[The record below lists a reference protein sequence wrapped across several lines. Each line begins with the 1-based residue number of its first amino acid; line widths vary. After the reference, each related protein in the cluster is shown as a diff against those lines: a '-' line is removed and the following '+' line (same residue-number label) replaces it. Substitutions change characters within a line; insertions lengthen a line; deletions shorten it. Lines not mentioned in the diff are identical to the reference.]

1 MAERRPAGTDT
12 EELTI
17 DALERWALF
26 GAHWRVIDISDAH
39 ALLEL
44 STCTDEPVERRE
56 VRDAGVIA
64 YLRARPEVPN

>member
-1 MAERRPAGTDT
+1 MDT

-26 GAHWRVIDISDAH
+26 GAHWRVLDISEAR
-39 ALLEL
+39 ALVEL
-44 STCTDEPVERRE
+44 RTCTDEPVERRE

-64 YLRARPEVPN
+64 YLRARPEASD